1 MTTNV
6 IKVFLCL
13 NFLSLLGYNNTER
26 KSFMDYKKIIKDNY
40 TLHLIKTDRFKTINI
55 GLKLTK
61 EYNKEEFA
69 YLNLLA
75 RVLPINGTKN
85 YKTVNDIT
93 KKLESLYNTGIY
105 FKSLQTSKNMSFE
118 ASLRI
123 VNPKYTE
130 ISMYKELSLIHI

>member
-61 EYNKEEFA
+61 E
-69 YLNLLA
+69 
-75 RVLPINGTKN
+75 
-85 YKTVNDIT
+85 
-93 KKLESLYNTGIY
+93 
-105 FKSLQTSKNMSFE
+105 
-118 ASLRI
+118 
-123 VNPKYTE
+123 
-130 ISMYKELSLIHI
+130 